1 MTLAPADMICFTLYT
16 ATQAMQQA
24 YRPLLE
30 PLGVTYPQYLVLSA
44 LWVAQAPMTVGGIG
58 AEVNLDSSTLTPLL
72 KRLETAGLVSR
83 SRSATDER
91 QVRIAL
97 TEAGRA
103 LQAQAAHIPGCIFQ
117 KTGMDLADLTALRD
131 QVAGLAQRLRGT
143 TRT

>member
-1 MTLAPADMICFTLYT
+1 MTLSPAQMICFTLYN

-30 PLGVTYPQYLVLSA
+30 PLGITYPQYLVLST
-44 LWVAQAPMTVGGIG
+44 LWVAQTSLTVGGIG
-58 AEVNLDSSTLTPLL
+58 AEVHLDSSTLTPLL

-83 SRSATDER
+83 TRSSTDER

-103 LQAQAAHIPGCIFQ
+103 MESQAAHISSCIFE
-117 KTGMDLADLTALRD
+117 KCGMDSETLGALRMQIATLAD
-131 QVAGLAQRLRGT
+131 RLRNDA
-143 TRT
+143 